1 MDKIFYIN
9 MLGGCSITC
18 GDKKIDSNSL
28 RSKKIWELLA
38 YLIVYRNKDISQSE
52 LIDLVY
58 SEEKS
63 NNPANALKTLM
74 HRVRAALDELG
85 VVSGK
90 EIITQQNGS
99 YKWNREFSIVLDTE
113 RFEELSQKAQSSALS
128 DDQRL
133 DKALEAIALFKGD
146 FLPRFSTEPWVMPLH
161 TYYHSTYM
169 RLVHD
174 AIELL
179 AERGRNIEISE
190 ICQKAIA
197 IDPYDEYLYLQL
209 MQVMVNMEQYQNAM
223 DQYEKTTKL
232 FYREFGV
239 TPSDEMK
246 ALYRQIAY
254 TNQGVELDLNVV
266 KERLRET
273 DETIGAFF
281 CEYEFF
287 KSVYQLE
294 VRSAA
299 RSGEP
304 IHICLMTVSPKD
316 STEPLTNKQ
325 LNLIIDKLMDCV
337 KATLRRGDVFARF
350 SISQLII
357 MLPMTTMENSEMVLS
372 RIVKRYRAA
381 YPRSHGEVS
390 YCFQSIEAMF

>member
-1 MDKIFYIN
+1 MEKVFYVN
-9 MLGGCSITC
+9 MLGGCSIVC
-18 GDKKIDSNSL
+18 GDKRIDSNSL

-38 YLIVYRNKDISQSE
+38 YLIVYRHKDISQSE
-52 LIDLVY
+52 LIDIVY

-74 HRVRAALDELG
+74 HRVRVALDELG
-85 VVSGK
+85 EASGK
-90 EIITQQNGS
+90 ELIIQQSGS
-99 YKWNREFSIVLDTE
+99 YKWNNEYEVILDTE
-113 RFEELSQKAQSSALS
+113 RFEELLQKSQQSGRS
-128 DDQRL
+128 DELRL
-133 DKALEAIALFKGD
+133 EDSLEAAAIYKGD
-146 FLPRFSTEPWVMPLH
+146 FLPRFATESWVMPLH
-161 TYYHSTYM
+161 TYYHSAYI
-169 RLVHD
+169 RLVHET
-174 AIELL
+174 IELL
-179 AERGRNIEISE
+179 SLRGKNSE
-190 ICQKAIA
+190 IFELCQKAIA

-209 MQVMVNMEQYQNAM
+209 MQVMVNMEQYQSAM

-254 TNQGVELDLNVV
+254 TNQGVELDLNTV
-266 KERLRET
+266 KERLRES
-273 DETIGAFF
+273 DENAGAFF

-304 IHICLMTVSPKD
+304 IHICLMTVTPK
-316 STEPLTNKQ
+316 SENEPLTNKS

-337 KATLRRGDVFARF
+337 KSTLRRGDVFARF

-357 MLPMTTMENSEMVLS
+357 MLPMTTMENAEMVLS

-381 YPRSHGEVS
+381 YPRSNGEVS
-390 YCFQSIEAMF
+390 YCFQSIEAVF